1 VYVYLDDS
9 LQLGLDCVAMLSP
22 TQAVV
27 YGWAMTPRGVGT
39 DLAVVA
45 GLEGECAIGH
55 CSFHPRKD
63 VVPADPRA
71 AEVNGFTLVVEVPE
85 DAPALELTLA
95 AGALLLRADMLD
107 ARVETDLFKATA
119 DRSWSATF
127 ALLRDA
133 LSTPALTSL
142 LRYQG
147 RPFGAF
153 AEWLARMPVLR
164 GRAQGIV
171 NFAEAE
177 ALSAPSGEVLAMLRA
192 PGLLPREASVDA
204 IALGWLRAGDGLVEP
219 ALLPLA
225 DLHTARLPAALG
237 CYARLSP
244 AVLDRLQGVEL
255 LVQAVPRQGE
265 AAWLRCQPASVTVP
279 ELLDGACRTIPE
291 HLALPVEAAGAVG
304 LEMLRQVIAR
314 REAAFGPTL
323 HALASPDAAGGSGLP
338 RLALLLGA
346 DDPSAAR
353 LFHVAAQEFER
364 RCDTVLVMGTAAE
377 DVVQAFARRG
387 RIATLAGIAAAE
399 ALREAAGRAGVLAVE
414 ASAFAEAVI
423 AGRPGDAFAHPLS
436 PGDTAR
442 LLSLHAVAGCATPL
456 ADSLQRLLR
465 ARREGVADSRFRPV
479 QRPWS
484 NRHAGELVNA
494 HLQRLWAAGTTSAAP
509 GAVPEPAHA

>member
-1 VYVYLDDS
+1 VYVYLDDT

-22 TQAVV
+22 TRAAV

-39 DLAVVA
+39 DLAVLA
-45 GLEGECAIGH
+45 GLEGECPIAY

-71 AEVNGFTLVVEVPE
+71 AEVNGFTLLVEVPE
-85 DAPALELTLA
+85 DAAALDLTLA
-95 AGALLLRADMLD
+95 AGALLLRADMFD
-107 ARVETDLFKATA
+107 ARVQTDLFKATA
-119 DRSWSATF
+119 DRGWEVTF
-127 ALLRDA
+127 ALLRDLLA
-133 LSTPALTSL
+133 TPALTPL

-153 AEWLARMPVLR
+153 AEWLARVPVVR
-164 GRAQGIV
+164 GRAQGMQS
-171 NFAEAE
+171 FAEVE
-177 ALSAPSGEVLAMLRA
+177 ALAAPSGEVLAMLRA
-192 PGLLPREASVDA
+192 PGLLPRDAGVDA
-204 IALGWLRAGDGLVEP
+204 IALGWLRAGDGLAEP

-225 DLHTARLPAALG
+225 DLHAARLPAALG

-255 LVQAVPRQGE
+255 LVQAAPRPGE
-265 AAWLRCQPASVTVP
+265 TVWLRFQPASVTVP
-279 ELLDGACRTIPE
+279 DLLDGACRTIPE

-304 LEMLRQVIAR
+304 LEMLRQVIGR

-323 HALASPDAAGGSGLP
+323 RALAAPEPAQASGLP
-338 RLALLLGA
+338 RLALVLGV
-346 DDPSAAR
+346 DDPAAAR
-353 LFHVAAQEFER
+353 LFHVAAHEFER

-377 DVVQAFARRG
+377 DAVQAFARRG
-387 RIATLAGIAAAE
+387 RIATLAGVAAAE
-399 ALREAAGRAGVLAVE
+399 ALREAAGRAGVLAME

-423 AGRPGDAFAHPLS
+423 AGRPGDAFAQPLS

-442 LLSLHAVAGCATPL
+442 LLSLHAVAGCATSL
-456 ADSLQRLLR
+456 TDSLQRLLR

-484 NRHAGELVNA
+484 NRHAGEAINA
-494 HLQRLWAAGTTSAAP
+494 HLQRLWATGTTAA
-509 GAVPEPAHA
+509 PEPAHA